1 MFDIVGMAFCHQM
14 VRSLAGTM
22 VDIGS
27 GRLLLHEMSTILDGK
42 DRQLAGRVAPPQGLV
57 LMKVGYEK
65 DRGGGGAE

>member
-27 GRLLLHEMSTILDGK
+27 GRLLSHEMSTILDGK

>member
-27 GRLLLHEMSTILDGK
+27 GRRSLHDMSTILDGK
-42 DRQLAGRVAPPQGLV
+42 DRQLAGRVAPPQGLI
-57 LMKVGYEK
+57 LMKVGYEG
-65 DRGGGGAE
+65 DRGGGAAQ